1 MECFRRTHHTAAP
14 DELFVKCGSP
24 SLSLLLQITAAI
36 SLLFKRFHIRRR
48 SYWASL
54 CGLMQRPAASPT
66 DLAKKFV
73 FLRLVARDPKDRL
86 RRLSGH
92 LRLYVRDWLRR
103 FLVRRFHFHCISVW
117 RLIRLRLDVIVA
129 LVTIERIKQ
138 KKREQRTADGG
149 RSRRLGNL
157 QDRLLSFV
165 ASFPHPL
172 YSWILIRRYISA
184 RSQVGPFSA
193 KLVAY
198 SLVAP

>member
-24 SLSLLLQITAAI
+24 SLSLPLLQITAAI

-73 FLRLVARDPKDRL
+73 FPRLVARDPEDRL
-86 RRLSGH
+86 GRLSGH

-138 KKREQRTADGG
+138 KKRTTNG
-149 RSRRLGNL
+149 RRREITSLGKSTRQAFEFRCIISPSAVFL
-157 QDRLLSFV
+157 D
-165 ASFPHPL
+165 PH
-172 YSWILIRRYISA
+172 
-184 RSQVGPFSA
+184 
-193 KLVAY
+193 
-198 SLVAP
+198 